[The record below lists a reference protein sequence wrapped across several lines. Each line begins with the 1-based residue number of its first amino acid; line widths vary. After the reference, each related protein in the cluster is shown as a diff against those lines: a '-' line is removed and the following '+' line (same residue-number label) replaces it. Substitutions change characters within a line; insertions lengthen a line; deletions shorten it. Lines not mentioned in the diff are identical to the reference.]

1 MQGFFGRLF
10 FILKGGEP
18 WLDDDRF
25 EEFNNKPNENKIRI
39 MRKTVRSNIRLATN
53 FLLVI
58 GTFSVAFNLAQI
70 AKESRL
76 KYLCNEFEYL
86 LKTSGGVKNYKD
98 RWDKKDQSSYNWYNK
113 NYIKKGKQI
122 VSFYG
127 MKPVNKDGMGAIP
140 ICSITNNNFKN
151 K

>member
-1 MQGFFGRLF
+1 MKGFFGRLF

-18 WLDDDRF
+18 WLDDDQF
-25 EEFNNKPNENKIRI
+25 EDFNNKPNENKIRI

-58 GTFSVAFNLAQI
+58 GTFSVAFNLAPI

-76 KYLCNEFEYL
+76 KYLCNQFEYL
-86 LKTSGGVKNYKD
+86 LMRSGAI
-98 RWDKKDQSSYNWYNK
+98 KDQSISNWYNK
-113 NYIKKGKQI
+113 NYKKKGKQI

-127 MKPVNKDGMGAIP
+127 MKPADKDGMGAVP
-140 ICSITNNNFKN
+140 ICSFANNNFKS